1 MKLAFHY
8 HINLVNKYNSYYLPG
23 YFGIFIDELAK
34 QVDELTLLFFEAN
47 EKEIQEADYEL
58 TAKNIKW
65 LNMGPHK
72 PAWYRS
78 LNYRQH
84 LAPLKKVLDD
94 CDIVIVRGPTPLAP
108 YFKKYVST
116 EKLVYMV
123 VGDYKEGAK
132 QFKVN
137 GFRDWVITWYLK
149 HNDYLFRKALK
160 NNFVLVNSTALLETY
175 QHLTPQIHL
184 IKTTTL
190 RLNDFYNRNDT
201 CQNKNINIL
210 YTGRIDRA
218 KGLFELLEAI
228 AILKDVNYKLNIVGW
243 ELGDKKIVT
252 QELINLAELLGIT
265 DQVIFHGKKNIGE
278 ELNSYYRMSD
288 IYVIPTHFEG
298 FPRTIWEAM
307 ANSLPV
313 IATKVGG
320 IPHHLTHLKNAV
332 LINPKQTNEI
342 KLAIQNLV
350 NDSTLRQ
357 NLIKTAR
364 TLAEE
369 STLEI
374 QTKKLVNLIKEHLIN
389 D

>member
-1 MKLAFHY
+1 MKLAIHY
-8 HINLVNKYNSYYLPG
+8 HVNIVLKKNSYYLPG
-23 YFGIFIDELAK
+23 HFGIFIDELAK
-34 QVDELTLLFFEAN
+34 QVDELILLFFEAN
-47 EKEIQEADYEL
+47 EEEIYEADYKL
-58 TAKNIKW
+58 TAKNLKW
-65 LNMGPHK
+65 VNMGPNK

-78 LNYRQH
+78 LNYRNH

-94 CDIVIVRGPTPLAP
+94 IDVVIIRGPTPLAP
-108 YFKKYVST
+108 YFKKYVPA

-132 QFKVN
+132 QFKVK
-137 GFRDWVITWYLK
+137 GMRDWAITWYLK
-149 HNDYLFRKALK
+149 HNDFLFRKALK
-160 NNFVLVNSTALLETY
+160 NNFVLVNSTALLASY

-190 RLNDFYNRNDT
+190 RLNDFYHRDDT

-218 KGLFELLEAI
+218 KGLFELLEAL
-228 AILKDVNYKLNIVGW
+228 ASLKDVNYKLNIVGW
-243 ELGDKKIVT
+243 ELGTKKNVT
-252 QELINLAELLGIT
+252 QELVNLAELLGVTNQI
-265 DQVIFHGKKNIGE
+265 IFHGKKKIGQ

-313 IATKVGG
+313 IATNVGG

-342 KLAIQNLV
+342 KHAILQLTT
-350 NDSTLRQ
+350 DSSLRQ

>member
-1 MKLAFHY
+1 MKLAIHY
-8 HINLVNKYNSYYLPG
+8 HVNIVHKYNSYYLPG

-34 QVDELTLLFFEAN
+34 QVDELTLLFFESN
-47 EKEIQEADYEL
+47 EQEMHEADYKL
-58 TAKNIKW
+58 TAKNLKW
-65 LNMGPHK
+65 VNMGPNK

-78 LNYRQH
+78 LNYRKH

-94 CDIVIVRGPTPLAP
+94 IDVVIIRGPTPLAP
-108 YFKKYVST
+108 YFKKYVPA

-137 GFRDWVITWYLK
+137 GVRDWIITWYLK

-160 NNFVLVNSTALLETY
+160 NNFALVNSTALLETY
-175 QHLTPQIHL
+175 QHLTEQIHL

-190 RLNDFYNRNDT
+190 RLNDFYHRNDT
-201 CQNKNINIL
+201 CQSKNINIL

-228 AILKDVNYKLNIVGW
+228 ASLKDANYKLNIVGW
-243 ELGDKKIVT
+243 ELGAKKIIT
-252 QELINLAELLGIT
+252 QELINLAEHLGISE
-265 DQVIFHGKKNIGE
+265 QVIFHGKKNIGE

-313 IATKVGG
+313 IATNVGG

-342 KLAIQNLV
+342 KHAILQLTT
-350 NDSTLRQ
+350 DSSLRQ
-357 NLIKTAR
+357 NLIKKAR